1 MKGRRKIE
9 ETQNK
14 QHSFT
19 MQSIQENL
27 TVIKWLARRA
37 CKAAYLAL
45 PGCPVLF
52 VHARSTQLSRKKKAP
67 GCFFKK
73 KLQA

>member
-14 QHSFT
+14 QHSIT
-19 MQSIQENL
+19 MHSIQENL

-37 CKAAYLAL
+37 CKDV
-45 PGCPVLF
+45 PFC
-52 VHARSTQLSRKKKAP
+52 SRKEYTAL
-67 GCFFKK
+67 KK
-73 KLQA
+73 KKKSTGLFL